1 MNWREDFLLEAEGE
15 ATRQRGQYQ
24 LVAYA
29 IHLSLGNTI
38 YCRSIKGSTIEQYIM
53 AVALFL
59 MYFSGQDYR
68 KDRPGDT
75 KHGSILGPVL
85 KELKRFDELPD
96 KKEPYTP
103 LMHATARQCAAGVN
117 PLHGIP
123 ALVDGCEI
131 GYCAGHR
138 LSEWAQ
144 PGDRRDVMRPLEG
157 DPRINSRRTRALT
170 PNDIR
175 VLTADNRSLVGLA
188 ILSVAVTAIR
198 KMWLCWR
205 YQKNQDNGQEK
216 LFTLNPQPDGTCCVR
231 SACRSLSRF
240 QKLQERDPRLD
251 PDTTPL
257 SVYWAPSR
265 GRVELINANV
275 IERFIR
281 QLAASVCHLDLQR
294 DQESLQRWS
303 SRSLRIGACVTLHSM
318 GFAPIDIQWTLR
330 WKSTA
335 FMEYLRNVPVL
346 ADRQN
351 LAYNRASGMP
361 NF

>member
-15 ATRQRGQYQ
+15 ATRLRGQHQ
-24 LVAYA
+24 LAAYA
-29 IHLSLGNTI
+29 IHLSLGHTI
-38 YCRSIKGSTIEQYIM
+38 YCRSIKGSTIEQHVM

-59 MYFSGQDYR
+59 MYFSGHDYR

-85 KELKRFDELPD
+85 KELKRFDELPN

-103 LMHATARQCAAGVN
+103 LMHSAARQFAAGLDPV
-117 PLHGIP
+117 LGIP

-144 PGDRRDVMRPLEG
+144 PGERRDVMQPLQG
-157 DPRINSRRTRALT
+157 DPRVNSRRTRALT

-175 VLTADNRSLVGLA
+175 VLTSNNRALVGLA
-188 ILSVAVTAIR
+188 ILSVSVASIR
-198 KMWLCWR
+198 KLWLRWR
-205 YQKNQDNGQEK
+205 HQKNQDNGQEK
-216 LFTLNPQPDGTCCVR
+216 LFTLNPLPDETCCVR
-231 SACRSLSRF
+231 AVHRSLTRF
-240 QKLQERDPRLD
+240 RELQRRDPRLD
-251 PDTTPL
+251 PDLTPL
-257 SVYWAPSR
+257 SVHWAPSR
-265 GRVELINANV
+265 GRVELINACV
-275 IERFIR
+275 IERFMR
-281 QLAASVCHLDLQR
+281 QLAANVHHLDLEQDR
-294 DQESLQRWS
+294 ESLQRWS

-318 GFAPIDIQWTLR
+318 GFTPIDIQWALR

-335 FMEYLRNVPVL
+335 FMEYLRNVPIL
-346 ADRQN
+346 ADRRN
-351 LAYNRASGMP
+351 EAYNRAAGMP